1 MSLLAV
7 TCHGVLLN
15 ACRIDSEGETI
26 CMGDGAH
33 MYNSTRE
40 DVRRKTVP
48 GGRVG
53 ILCTMYKSKVVI
65 IRIVVGRM
73 NSEP

>member
-1 MSLLAV
+1 MFVGSTAKMKRFV
-7 TCHGVLLN
+7 RGTVRVC
-15 ACRIDSEGETI
+15 TI
-26 CMGDGAH
+26 VQGRMCA
-33 MYNSTRE
+33 E
-40 DVRRKTVP
+40 KTVP

-53 ILCTMYKSKVVI
+53 ILCSVYKSKVVI